1 MNTHANK
8 QTIYRDGNTTF
19 TNLKQYKVEGR
30 DTYYTATLDYKG
42 YTQPCTVILNNRKVV
57 AWQT

>member
-1 MNTHANK
+1 MNTQTNK

-19 TNLKQYKVEGR
+19 TNLKQYKVEGA

-42 YTQPCTVILNNRKVV
+42 YKQNCIVVLNNNKVV